1 VYTAGEFEAAAR
13 GQGEGGSHG
22 VGISFGGAA
31 TMVASS
37 IGHVKLPGR
46 KKGGRNDPQENE
58 AQVLFCSYMLI
69 QYSYSRI
76 YIRRSPTLSSA
87 CARTCS
93 VMSSAV
99 HTHYAACGNSEEWQ

>member
-1 VYTAGEFEAAAR
+1 MLLLLCNAGEFEAAAR
-13 GQGEGGSHG
+13 GQGDGGNHG

-58 AQVLFCSYMLI
+58 AQVMLRSYNT
-69 QYSYSRI
+69 QY
-76 YIRRSPTLSSA
+76 
-87 CARTCS
+87 CS
-93 VMSSAV
+93 VPTAYTWITFPRLRSYVFSTRWRHV
-99 HTHYAACGNSEEWQ
+99 VCILREV